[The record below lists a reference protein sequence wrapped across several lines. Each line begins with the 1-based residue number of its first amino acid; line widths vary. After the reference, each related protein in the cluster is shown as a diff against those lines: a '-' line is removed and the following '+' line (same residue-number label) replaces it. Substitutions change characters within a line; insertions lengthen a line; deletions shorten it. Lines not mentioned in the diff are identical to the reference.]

1 VNQNNSHA
9 VACWR
14 RDQKCDIRIVNRE
27 VSRKHVQLE
36 VDTDT
41 GCVTL
46 SSLGREPV
54 SVNGEPAA
62 NPVELF
68 TGDQIEVFAHT
79 TGTCSCRS
87 SNRHSSNIE
96 ACVYG
101 CTTKAAQASDDHHQ
115 SDAYNS
121 WHLDA
126 GR

>member
-1 VNQNNSHA
+1 MMHIA
-9 VACWR
+9 VACWN

-62 NPVELF
+62 DPVELF
-68 TGDQIEVFAHT
+68 SGDQIEVLART
-79 TGTCSCRS
+79 TEGS
-87 SNRHSSNIE
+87 
-96 ACVYG
+96 
-101 CTTKAAQASDDHHQ
+101 
-115 SDAYNS
+115 
-121 WHLDA
+121 
-126 GR
+126 

>member
-1 VNQNNSHA
+1 M
-9 VACWR
+9 
-14 RDQKCDIRIVNRE
+14 NRE

-62 NPVELF
+62 DPVELF

-79 TGTCSCRS
+79 TGSFPTHSRRS
-87 SNRHSSNIE
+87 DKRRSSNIE
-96 ACVYG
+96 AAACGHGCIEG
-101 CTTKAAQASDDHHQ
+101 CTMV
-115 SDAYNS
+115 
-121 WHLDA
+121 
-126 GR
+126 R

>member
-1 VNQNNSHA
+1 VKHSADVTPAQAGQESVALHAA
-9 VACWR
+9 VACWH

-62 NPVELF
+62 DPIELF

-79 TGTCSCRS
+79 TGSFPTRS
-87 SNRHSSNIE
+87 R
-96 ACVYG
+96 
-101 CTTKAAQASDDHHQ
+101 
-115 SDAYNS
+115 
-121 WHLDA
+121 
-126 GR
+126 R